1 MGFYNKLIFA
11 SAFFV
16 LASCST
22 TTPTIDNDTVVKLK
36 RTACYGSCPVYTV
49 SVKANG
55 VVEYEG
61 HEYVAFKGFQTASLP
76 KESVEQIEK
85 ELIKVKFLK
94 MKSHLDSGSWGCFI
108 SATDSSHIII
118 EGIVKNKKKAVSTY
132 IGCESKQVDEVIS
145 LANYIDQ
152 VAGTSKWVKE
162 TAK

>member
-1 MGFYNKLIFA
+1 MEFYKKLIFA
-11 SAFFV
+11 SV
-16 LASCST
+16 SLMLASCST
-22 TTPTIDNDTVVKLK
+22 TTPTIDNETVVKLK

-55 VVEYEG
+55 LVEYEG
-61 HEYVAFKGFQTASLP
+61 HEYVSIKGFQTANLP
-76 KESVEQIEK
+76 IESVELIEK

-118 EGIVKNKKKAVSTY
+118 EGSIKNRKKAVSTY
-132 IGCESKQVDEVIS
+132 LGCESKQVDEVII

-152 VAGTSKWVKE
+152 VIGTSKWVKE
-162 TAK
+162 TAE

>member
-1 MGFYNKLIFA
+1 MDFYNKLIFA

-76 KESVEQIEK
+76 KESIEQIEK

-118 EGIVKNKKKAVSTY
+118 EGTVKNKKKAVSTY
-132 IGCESKQVDEVIS
+132 LGCESKQVDEVRS
-145 LANYIDQ
+145 LAHYMDQ

-162 TAK
+162 TAQ